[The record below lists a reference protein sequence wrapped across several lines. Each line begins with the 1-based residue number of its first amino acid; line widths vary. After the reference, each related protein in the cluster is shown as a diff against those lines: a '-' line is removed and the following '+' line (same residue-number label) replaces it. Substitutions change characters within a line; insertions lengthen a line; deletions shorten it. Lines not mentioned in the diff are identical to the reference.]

1 MTYAGQQKIAPNA
14 HSESCAY
21 ARRTTKRCVAG
32 KQRARSRQRKNDKHW
47 ITKKQMRER
56 KNVRWIN
63 SNRARKG
70 IASHSTRTAHDGE
83 TGPVQSE
90 TTAEAT
96 TLLRENIE
104 GRSL

>member
-14 HSESCAY
+14 HSESCAD

-32 KQRARSRQRKNDKHW
+32 KQRTRPRQRKNNKHW

-90 TTAEAT
+90 TTAEVT

>member
-1 MTYAGQQKIAPNA
+1 MTYAGQQKIARNA
-14 HSESCAY
+14 HSESCGDT
-21 ARRTTKRCVAG
+21 RGTTKRCVAG
-32 KQRARSRQRKNDKHW
+32 KQRTRPRRRKSKKPR
-47 ITKKQMRER
+47 ITNKQMRE

-63 SNRARKG
+63 SNRVRKG
-70 IASHSTRTAHDGE
+70 IASHSTRMAHDGE

-90 TTAEAT
+90 TTAEVT